1 MSSCRCLID
10 VLMEFIVLVYDK
22 LETVVASGVISNDGD
37 LTADAAERDSD
48 TIGTLLSVGMTFLES
63 GGKELTGELLG
74 RDSVTT
80 LDQGFDVLGRLDV

>member
-1 MSSCRCLID
+1 M
-10 VLMEFIVLVYDK
+10 
-22 LETVVASGVISNDGD
+22 
-37 LTADAAERDSD
+37 TADAAERDSD

-80 LDQGFDVLGRLDV
+80 LDQGFDVLGRFDVFETLVQKVSPSEVRPSFFLI